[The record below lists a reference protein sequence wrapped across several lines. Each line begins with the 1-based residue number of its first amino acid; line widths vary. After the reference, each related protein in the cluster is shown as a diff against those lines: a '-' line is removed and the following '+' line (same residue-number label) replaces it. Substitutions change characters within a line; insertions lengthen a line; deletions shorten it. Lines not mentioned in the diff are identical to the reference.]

1 MYKLLTI
8 LLFAL
13 LFAVNIEDEIREGK
27 HNLKNSLISRAELE
41 LDSDIAVHGIQFD
54 IKYNP
59 LEVKSVTPL
68 QINGYEVTYTT
79 ISDSLIRGL
88 IFSKE
93 GKELPNTI
101 NYDFINADGFNGVS
115 TVQFT
120 DFIAA
125 DSN

>member
-1 MYKLLTI
+1 MYRLLSI

-27 HNLKNSLISRAELE
+27 HNLKNLLISRAELE

-68 QINGYEVTYTT
+68 QINGYEVTYPT

-93 GKELPNTI
+93 GKELLAI
-101 NYDFINADGFNGVS
+101 V
-115 TVQFT
+115 
-120 DFIAA
+120 
-125 DSN
+125 